1 MRVFNKIGKATL
13 ATTIA
18 AAALLSTSQ
27 LSEASGSGEGP
38 ANPQNDMMAMG
49 NTKTLKRHL
58 YGRRWYGPRL

>member
-27 LSEASGSGEGP
+27 LSEASEVVKVQP
-38 ANPQNDMMAMG
+38 IPKMI
-49 NTKTLKRHL
+49 
-58 YGRRWYGPRL
+58 